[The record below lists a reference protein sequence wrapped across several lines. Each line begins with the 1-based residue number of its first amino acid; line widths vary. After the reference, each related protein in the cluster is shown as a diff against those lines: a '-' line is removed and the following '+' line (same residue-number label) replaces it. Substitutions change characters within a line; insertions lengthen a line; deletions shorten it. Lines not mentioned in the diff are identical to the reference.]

1 MDHHDEGDKLLSL
14 DKQLCFAL
22 YAASKAMTQA
32 YRPFLQ
38 KLGLTYPQYLVF
50 LVLWEEDG
58 ISLKALG
65 TKLYLDSGTLTPLL
79 KRLEKQNFIE
89 RRRFEKDEREIRIC
103 LTGAGKEL
111 KDKARTIPE
120 SMICQMAI
128 EREDVFRL
136 REEVK
141 GLLRAINSRDSLEPG
156 C

>member
-1 MDHHDEGDKLLSL
+1 MDQHDERDEHLKL

-65 TKLYLDSGTLTPLL
+65 TRLYLDSGTLTPLL
-79 KRLEKQNFIE
+79 KRLEKHSLIE

-103 LTGAGKEL
+103 LTDAGRAL
-111 KDKARTIPE
+111 KGQARSIPE
-120 SMICQMAI
+120 RISCQLAFDQETISKVRKEINKLLQAI
-128 EREDVFRL
+128 T
-136 REEVK
+136 
-141 GLLRAINSRDSLEPG
+141 SRTSLESE

>member
-1 MDHHDEGDKLLSL
+1 MDQHDELLLL

-50 LVLWEEDG
+50 LALWEKDG

-65 TKLYLDSGTLTPLL
+65 THLYLDSGTLTPLL
-79 KRLEKQNFIE
+79 KRLEKQKLIE

-103 LTGAGKEL
+103 LTVAGRALKEQARSIPSTISCQL
-111 KDKARTIPE
+111 ALDQESIIKLQKDIK
-120 SMICQMAI
+120 S
-128 EREDVFRL
+128 
-136 REEVK
+136 
-141 GLLRAINSRDSLEPG
+141 LLQAINSRSSFDLE